1 MTDKTVHWA
10 GIRETTFV
18 WGIRILYGFFRLGGR
33 PLFWLSLWPVVAVY
47 WLMLPRVRAASLDY
61 LKRAFAAGLLKRRP
75 TVFTTLTHVFHFA
88 DTVLDKLLAV
98 AGYFGK
104 ESLKVQGREP
114 LLASGKGAVLVT
126 AHTGC
131 LELCQALT
139 ADPSRLYVLTHTR
152 HAQEFNRMLARINPA
167 FAVNHIEVTELT
179 PAVAIELADKV
190 ASGAFLVIAGDR
202 IPVASQAVTHAAFL
216 GTAAPFPSG
225 PALLSLLLKCPLWA
239 MVCTRNSGGVGA
251 KYHLTFKKLAAP
263 ENVGRRERNA
273 YFARAAGAYAA
284 FLTQELA
291 REPLDWFNFFDFW
304 HQAANDAHGVHAKRA
319 EENP

>member
-202 IPVASQAVTHAAFL
+202 IPVASQAVTHAAF
-216 GTAAPFPSG
+216 
-225 PALLSLLLKCPLWA
+225 WA
-239 MVCTRNSGGVGA
+239 RQR
-251 KYHLTFKKLAAP
+251 LF
-263 ENVGRRERNA
+263 
-273 YFARAAGAYAA
+273 
-284 FLTQELA
+284 
-291 REPLDWFNFFDFW
+291 
-304 HQAANDAHGVHAKRA
+304 QAARPYCHCF
-319 EENP
+319 

>member
-10 GIRETTFV
+10 GDPRNH
-18 WGIRILYGFFRLGGR
+18 LCLGNPDSVR
-33 PLFWLSLWPVVAVY
+33 VFQARRKAPFLAFSLWPVVAVY

-139 ADPSRLYVLTHTR
+139 ADPSLPLC
-152 HAQEFNRMLARINPA
+152 FNP
-167 FAVNHIEVTELT
+167 
-179 PAVAIELADKV
+179 
-190 ASGAFLVIAGDR
+190 
-202 IPVASQAVTHAAFL
+202 HAAR
-216 GTAAPFPSG
+216 S
-225 PALLSLLLKCPLWA
+225 
-239 MVCTRNSGGVGA
+239 RN
-251 KYHLTFKKLAAP
+251 LTGCLRASI
-263 ENVGRRERNA
+263 RRLR
-273 YFARAAGAYAA
+273 
-284 FLTQELA
+284 
-291 REPLDWFNFFDFW
+291 
-304 HQAANDAHGVHAKRA
+304 
-319 EENP
+319 